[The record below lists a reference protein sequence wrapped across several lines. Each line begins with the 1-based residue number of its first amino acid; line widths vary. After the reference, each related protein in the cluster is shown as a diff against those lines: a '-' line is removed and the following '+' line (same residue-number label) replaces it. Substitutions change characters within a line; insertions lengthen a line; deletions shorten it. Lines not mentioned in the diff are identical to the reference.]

1 MASLTTTPS
10 GPLKGTIAVPG
21 DKSITHRAIIL
32 SALAEGDST
41 ISAYCRGED
50 CLNTLRA
57 FQTMGIQ
64 IEAGPEQL
72 RVRGKGL
79 WGLTEPQEPLD
90 CGNSGTGIR
99 LLAGLLAGQDFF
111 TILTGDESIRR
122 RPMGRVVKPLREM
135 GATIAGRKGGELA
148 PLAITGSRL
157 RGLAHTS
164 PVASAQVKSSLL
176 LAGLYAEGTTSV
188 SEPRKSR
195 DHTER
200 LFRYFGIP
208 VRESETSVSVD
219 GRPSV
224 GWAGRPVVVPG
235 DLSAAAFFIVG
246 ATLVPGS
253 DITITSVG
261 VNPTRAGLLNILEEM
276 GADIQLLNPRDEAGE
291 PVADIRVRSAGLHGV
306 RIGSDRIPQT
316 IDEFPILCV
325 AAALAEG
332 ETTITDAAELRVK
345 ESDRI
350 ATMAAE
356 LRKLGAAVGECESGL
371 TIQGLGQAKGKRLRG
386 GTCTSHGDHRVAMS
400 MAIAGLIAEGRTTI
414 QGTDCIET
422 SFPGFE
428 SKLLE
433 LLTKSK

>member
-1 MASLTTTPS
+1 MASLTITPR
-10 GPLKGTIAVPG
+10 GPLRGTITVPG

-32 SALAEGDST
+32 SALAEGESV
-41 ISAYCRGED
+41 ISSYCRGED
-50 CLNTLRA
+50 CLNTMRA

-64 IEAGPEQL
+64 IDERPDQL

-79 WGLTEPQEPLD
+79 WGLTESAQPID

-111 TILTGDESIRR
+111 TILTGDDSIRR

-157 RGLAHTS
+157 RGLDYRS
-164 PVASAQVKSSLL
+164 PVASAQIKSSLL
-176 LAGLYAEGTTSV
+176 LAGLYAEGTTRV

-200 LFRYFGIP
+200 MFRHFGIP
-208 VRESETSVSVD
+208 VKDDAASVSIQ

-224 GWAGRPVVVPG
+224 GWQGKPMVVPG

-246 ATLVPGS
+246 ASLVDGS
-253 DITITSVG
+253 DVTITNIG
-261 VNPTRAGLLNILEEM
+261 MNPTRTGILDVLTDM
-276 GADIQLLNPRDEAGE
+276 GASIQVLDRREEAGE
-291 PVADIRVRSAGLHGV
+291 PVADLRVRPARLRGIT
-306 RIGSDRIPQT
+306 IGPDRIPRT

-332 ETTITDAAELRVK
+332 ETVISGAAELRVK

-350 ATMAAE
+350 ATMSTE
-356 LRKLGAAVGECESGL
+356 MKKMGAMVTETKDGL
-371 TIQGLGQAKGKRLRG
+371 IIQGLRGQNTKCLKGAS
-386 GTCTSHGDHRVAMS
+386 CTSYGDHRVAMS
-400 MAIAGLIAEGRTTI
+400 MAIAGLTAEGETTI
-414 QGTDCIET
+414 QDTACIET

-428 SKLLE
+428 HKLSE
-433 LLTKSK
+433 LLAKNC

>member
-1 MASLTTTPS
+1 
-10 GPLKGTIAVPG
+10 
-21 DKSITHRAIIL
+21 
-32 SALAEGDST
+32 
-41 ISAYCRGED
+41 
-50 CLNTLRA
+50 
-57 FQTMGIQ
+57 
-64 IEAGPEQL
+64 
-72 RVRGKGL
+72 
-79 WGLTEPQEPLD
+79 
-90 CGNSGTGIR
+90 
-99 LLAGLLAGQDFF
+99 
-111 TILTGDESIRR
+111 
-122 RPMGRVVKPLREM
+122 MGRVVKPLREM

-157 RGLAHTS
+157 RGLAYAS
-164 PVASAQVKSSLL
+164 PVASAQVKSALL

-188 SEPRKSR
+188 REPRKSR

-208 VRESETSVSVD
+208 VRENETGVSVE
-219 GRPSV
+219 GRPAV
-224 GWAGRPVVVPG
+224 GWTGRPVVVPG

-253 DITITSVG
+253 DVTITSVG
-261 VNPTRAGLLNILEEM
+261 VNPTRTGLLELLTEM
-276 GADIQLLNPRDEAGE
+276 GANLELLNRRDEAGE
-291 PVADIRVRSAGLHGV
+291 PVADIRVRSAALHGV

-332 ETTITDAAELRVK
+332 ETTITGAAELRVK

-356 LRKLGAAVGECESGL
+356 LRKLGAAVEESDSGL
-371 TIQGLGQAKGKRLRG
+371 TIQGIRKAKTPRLQG
-386 GTCTSHGDHRVAMS
+386 GTCTSYGDHRVAMS
-400 MAIAGLIAEGRTTI
+400 MAIAGLMAEGQTTI
-414 QGTDCIET
+414 QDTDCIET

>member
-1 MASLTTTPS
+1 MSALTITPA

-50 CLNTLRA
+50 CLNTMRA
-57 FQTMGIQ
+57 FRAMGIQ
-64 IEAGPEQL
+64 IEERPEQL
-72 RVRGKGL
+72 RVRGKGC
-79 WGLTEPQEPLD
+79 WGLTEPAQPLD

-122 RPMGRVVKPLREM
+122 RPMGRIVKPLREM

-157 RGLAHTS
+157 RGLAYTS

-176 LAGLYAEGTTSV
+176 LAGLYAEGTTRV

-208 VRESETSVSVD
+208 VQEDGASVTIQ

-224 GWAGRPVVVPG
+224 GWAGKPVTVPG

-253 DITITSVG
+253 DVTITSVG
-261 VNPTRAGLLNILEEM
+261 INQTRTGILEILTEM
-276 GADIQLLNPRDEAGE
+276 GANIQILNRRDEAGE
-291 PVADIRVRSAGLHGV
+291 PVADLRVRAALLHGV
-306 RIGSDRIPQT
+306 RIGAERIPQT

-332 ETTITDAAELRVK
+332 DTAITGAGELRVK

-350 ATMAAE
+350 ATMATE
-356 LRKLGAAVGECESGL
+356 LRRMGASAEETKDGL
-371 TIQGLGQAKGKRLRG
+371 TIQGLGHARPKRLRG
-386 GTCTSHGDHRVAMS
+386 ADCASYGDHRVAMA
-400 MAIAGLIAEGRTTI
+400 MAIAGLTAEGKTKI
-414 QGTDCIET
+414 QDTDCIET

-433 LLTKSK
+433 LLTKNS